1 MRVYIAGPM
10 TGLPENNYPAFRAEA
25 MRLRALGHE
34 VVSPNELNAGR
45 EHEGW
50 AACMKRDI
58 AVLTTCDAVQVL
70 EGWMKS
76 RGAKLEIVVARELGI
91 TVYSPRVPL
100 SAPRIVSIE
109 T

>member
-10 TGLPENNYPAFRAEA
+10 TGLPESNYPAFRAEA
-25 MRLRALGHE
+25 ARLRALGHE

-50 AACMKRDI
+50 TACMKRDI

-70 EGWMKS
+70 NGWMKS
-76 RGAKLEIVVARELGI
+76 RGAKLEIAVARELGI
-91 TVYSPRVPL
+91 TVYSPHLPLRVPH
-100 SAPRIVSIE
+100 IE
-109 T
+109 GIPA